1 MFKNLMAEVESM
13 KDAWGYDT
21 LSAIEYILENR
32 DEYSRIIQLELNMF
46 LAQGSKM
53 FSKETV

>member
-1 MFKNLMAEVESM
+1 MAEVDSM